1 MSTRGTIVSE
11 EYQNIVFVR
20 DENGGQYLC
29 HGKDVRSPDY
39 VSENEKQ
46 FCLDANH
53 VLGDNW

>member
-1 MSTRGTIVSE
+1 MSLRGTIVSE
-11 EYQNIVFVR
+11 EYQNNVSVR
-20 DENGGQYLC
+20 DENGGQYIC
-29 HGKDVRSPDY
+29 YGKDVSWSYY